1 GRVEGSYPLAHARP
15 CLELGAMALVVIE
28 AHRLD
33 AGETLECPRQAY
45 RRILPAGE
53 QDERAVGISRGHD
66 DGSRR
71 EWRIASDRRRA
82 ARAHHALA
90 PVVIARSLA
99 SPAGRRA
106 CAQASPARSP
116 RSSGCP

>member
-1 GRVEGSYPLAHARP
+1 MKNVILAEPFGPCRVEGSYPLTHARP

-71 EWRIASDRRRA
+71 ANGESRA
-82 ARAHHALA
+82 
-90 PVVIARSLA
+90 VD
-99 SPAGRRA
+99 G
-106 CAQASPARSP
+106 AQLEPTMR
-116 RSSGCP
+116 